1 MSAYRKDFDET
12 KQISFLI
19 KDDKLLEKYNEIIE
33 KVSKNI
39 KKEFDTKPVYEG
51 KYLKIEIKPYNKKI
65 SIKFHNNQIPKEDSQ
80 CICQSVILIDSV
92 YRTGNNYYPKVFLE
106 E

>member
-1 MSAYRKDFDET
+1 MSAHRKDIDET

-39 KKEFDTKPVYEG
+39 KKEFDTKPVYEE
-51 KYLKIEIKPYNKKI
+51 KYLKIEIKPYKEKI
-65 SIKFHNNQIPKEDSQ
+65 SIKYHNNQILKEDSQ
-80 CICQSVILIDSV
+80 CIC
-92 YRTGNNYYPKVFLE
+92 
-106 E
+106 